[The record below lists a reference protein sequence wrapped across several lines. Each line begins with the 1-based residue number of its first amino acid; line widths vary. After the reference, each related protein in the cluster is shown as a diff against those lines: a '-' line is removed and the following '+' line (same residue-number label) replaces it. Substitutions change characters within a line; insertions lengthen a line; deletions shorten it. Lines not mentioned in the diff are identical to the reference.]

1 MQAFKTNDQEG
12 SVDRI
17 SIAGILERA
26 TVGVRG

>member
-1 MQAFKTNDQEG
+1 MQAFKTHDHQETAN
-12 SVDRI
+12 RI